1 MSNVIKTRPGG
12 YEGRKDNIMNNTR
25 RKTIQKIIDDL
36 NDFRNTL
43 DDVYDEEETY
53 RDSIPEN
60 MQGGE
65 RYEKAD
71 EACDNISDA
80 LNDLEEVISSL
91 ETAIE

>member
-1 MSNVIKTRPGG
+1 
-12 YEGRKDNIMNNTR
+12 MNNAR
-25 RKTIQKIIDDL
+25 RKIIQKIIDNL
-36 NDFRNTL
+36 NDLRDTI
-43 DDVYDEEETY
+43 DDVYDEEGTY

-71 EACDNISDA
+71 AACDNLSDA
-80 LNDLEEVISSL
+80 VDGLDEVIGSL